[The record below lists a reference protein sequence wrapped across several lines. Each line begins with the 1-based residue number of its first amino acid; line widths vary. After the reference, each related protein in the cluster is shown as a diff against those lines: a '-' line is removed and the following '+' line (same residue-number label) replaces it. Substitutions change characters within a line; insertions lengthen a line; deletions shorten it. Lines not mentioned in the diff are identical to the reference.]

1 MAKMLIIIKNVVS
14 LKHKKTHTAQAISFL
29 CIQKIITSLKKKK
42 VNSV

>member
-1 MAKMLIIIKNVVS
+1 MAKMLIIITNVVS